1 MSCPTLI
8 RVLALVFAV
17 CAACARAPELPPPPR
32 NLLLISIDTLRADAL
47 GVYGST
53 SGASPALDRYAAR
66 SVVFEQAWSPSCKT
80 APAHAAMLTGLP
92 PRVNGIDNFDTD
104 FAHELPARSVTLAE
118 TLRARGFRTAGITAG
133 GNVKAGLGFAR
144 GFETFDD
151 QGSTPLQTKL
161 DGLAKWIRARAKGE
175 RWFAFFHTY
184 RVHDPYFAPPEL
196 IARFCDPGY
205 RGRLIGE
212 RQKLVT
218 AIARG
223 ADLAPN
229 EPPGARDVEVNYWR
243 RFDEHDPADQAYLRG
258 LYQACVADLDR
269 QLFALL
275 EQLEREGALDD
286 TLVLLTSD
294 HGEEF
299 GEHGMQRH
307 DQLWRESLHV
317 PLIVHLPSDACAGQ
331 RVTAAVSLIDIVP
344 SLLELLDV
352 GDTSPL
358 RLGKSWA
365 GWLLNPELRHSRPV
379 LSEHRSRGNGPLD
392 LWTLRAQ
399 GQLLHQDRDGLKRC
413 DLGSD
418 PAERAPQQVLA
429 PSDSGPTAVLSAD
442 CAREQAALDGVRAA
456 YSSGSPA
463 ELDAKTIE
471 ELKALGYL

>member
-1 MSCPTLI
+1 MPCPARILW
-8 RVLALVFAV
+8 LALVFAA
-17 CAACARAPELPPPPR
+17 CAACARTPEPPPAR

-53 SGASPALDRYAAR
+53 AGASPDLDRYAAR

-133 GNVKAGLGFAR
+133 GNVKAALGFGR

-151 QGSTPLQTKL
+151 QGGTPLPTKL
-161 DGLAKWIRARAKGE
+161 GGLAKWIRARTKGE

-196 IARFCDPGY
+196 TARFCDPRY
-205 RGRLIGE
+205 RGRIIGE
-212 RQKLVT
+212 RQELVA
-218 AIARG
+218 AIASG

-229 EPPGARDVEVNYWR
+229 EPPGARDVEINYWR
-243 RFDEHDPADQAYLRG
+243 RVDEHDPADQAYLRA
-258 LYQACVADLDR
+258 LYQACIADLDR

-286 TLVLLTSD
+286 TLVVLTSD

-307 DQLWRESLHV
+307 DQLWRELLHV
-317 PLIVHLPSDACAGQ
+317 PLIVHLPRDACAGQ
-331 RVTAAVSLIDIVP
+331 RIAAAVRHIDLVP

-358 RLGKSWA
+358 RLGQSWA
-365 GWLLNPELRHSRPV
+365 EWLLDPGLRHSRPV
-379 LSEHRSRGNGPLD
+379 LSEHRSRVNGPLD
-392 LWTLRAQ
+392 LWSLRDQ
-399 GQLLHQDRDGLKRC
+399 GRLLHQDRDGLKSC
-413 DLGSD
+413 DLGLD
-418 PAERAPQQVLA
+418 PEERAPQRVLA
-429 PSDSGPTAVLSAD
+429 PSIRGPDGALSAE
-442 CAREQAALDGVRAA
+442 CAREQAALDGLRAT
-456 YSSGSPA
+456 YSSGSAA

-471 ELKALGYL
+471 ELKELGYL